1 MADQSTHFKLLTQ
14 NLNKIKEIFLSIEV
28 KSDGSY
34 TERERAMA
42 SAYGLLAHAEMEYY
56 FETVAREVVQNVYK
70 KWKSDKIPSHVL
82 MSLAIFMDI
91 KEQMPEIVSK
101 GAIDKDKEGLIENRL
116 EKYVSKYI
124 GILASNHG
132 IKETNLLQMLLPLG
146 IHVNEIDTAF
156 LISMDSF
163 GRDRGKI
170 AHNSI
175 KTQTMI
181 DPFTKEKDVTNILA
195 EIGKLDDKIILLK

>member
-14 NLNKIKEIFLSIEV
+14 NLNKIKKIFLSIEV

-34 TERERAMA
+34 TEQERAMA

-56 FETVAREVVQNVYK
+56 FETVAREVVQNAYK

-124 GILASNHG
+124 GMLANNHG
-132 IKETNLLQMLLPLG
+132 VRETNLLQMLLPLG
-146 IHVNEIDTAF
+146 IHMSEIDTTF

-195 EIGKLDDKIILLK
+195 EIGKLNDKIILLK